1 MSEILTRSDGVFAN
15 VDVSE
20 RLIDVIAV
28 PWEQE
33 ARVVW
38 RGEVWTE
45 VFERGAFNGARDL
58 AGKIRVNRE
67 HRKGDTVGKVVEFD
81 PDDSRGLLARVKVV
95 LGPKGDEI
103 LYLAKGDMVS
113 ASIGYATRNLS
124 KDVVL
129 DKEAKARRVK
139 NAFLDHLSMVED
151 PAFEGARVLAVRRNG
166 ATGGA
171 VEEPLPSTPILDE
184 MLKDPVI
191 AWAMGRRESLSR

>member
-1 MSEILTRSDGVFAN
+1 MSEILTRSDGIFAG
-15 VDVSE
+15 VDAAK

-28 PWEQE
+28 PWGQP
-33 ARVVW
+33 ARVFW
-38 RGEVWTE
+38 RGEYWTE
-45 VFERGAFNGARDL
+45 VFERGAFSGVHDL

-81 PDDSRGLLARVKVV
+81 SEDQRGLLARVKVV
-95 LGPKGDEI
+95 NGPRGDE
-103 LYLAKGDMVS
+103 LLCLAQEDMVS

-129 DKEAKARRVK
+129 DKDNKSRLVK

-151 PAFEGARVLAVRRNG
+151 PAFEGARVLAVRQDGNAG
-166 ATGGA
+166 VAEA
-171 VEEPLPSTPILDE
+171 PLPSTPVLDE

-191 AWAMGRRESLSR
+191 AWAMKQG